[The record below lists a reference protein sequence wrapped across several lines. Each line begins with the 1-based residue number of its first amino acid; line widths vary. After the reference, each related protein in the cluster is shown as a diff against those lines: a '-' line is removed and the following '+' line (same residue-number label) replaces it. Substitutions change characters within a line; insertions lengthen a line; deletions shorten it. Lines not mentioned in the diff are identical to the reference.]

1 MAESEAQAEQ
11 PLSREDIQRLVAES
25 VAAALRAT
33 PLASGGTG
41 GHVLAASDPSS
52 APPRSGVLA
61 EQATL
66 PTGERE
72 PRA

>member
-1 MAESEAQAEQ
+1 MAESETKSEQ

-41 GHVLAASDPSS
+41 GQVLATPDPSV
-52 APPRSGVLA
+52 AGPSGALA
-61 EQATL
+61 GQSTL
-66 PTGERE
+66 PTGERG
-72 PRA
+72 PQA